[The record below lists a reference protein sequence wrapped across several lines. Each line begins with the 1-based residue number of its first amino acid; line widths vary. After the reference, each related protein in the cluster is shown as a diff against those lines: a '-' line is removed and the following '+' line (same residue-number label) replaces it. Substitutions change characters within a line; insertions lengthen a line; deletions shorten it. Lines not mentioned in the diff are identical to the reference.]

1 MSWKKV
7 ESLCLTTTLKNKV
20 PEKSLNQSSITF
32 KRITPPIELSNLLW
46 EGFDLVILYIS
57 CKFET
62 GRWIDNANFCC
73 GTACIFLIC
82 K

>member
-32 KRITPPIELSNLLW
+32 KRITPPIELRDLLW
-46 EGFDLVILYIS
+46 ETITGVFYFSIS
-57 CKFET
+57 YDYSKLAFWPPWNL
-62 GRWIDNANFCC
+62 GPA
-73 GTACIFLIC
+73 
-82 K
+82 